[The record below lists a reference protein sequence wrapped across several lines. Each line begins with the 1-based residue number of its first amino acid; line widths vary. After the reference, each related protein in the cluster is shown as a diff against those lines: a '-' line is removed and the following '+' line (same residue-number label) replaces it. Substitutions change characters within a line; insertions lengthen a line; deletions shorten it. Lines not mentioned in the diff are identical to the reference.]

1 MSKGRYQHHTQEECN
16 KVGKLRKMGLTY
28 EVIRERTGYSEKSL
42 REMAAR
48 AR

>member
-1 MSKGRYQHHTQEECN
+1 MSKSRYQHHTQEECN

-28 EVIRERTGYSEKSL
+28 AVISQRMGFSVHSCRH
-42 REMAAR
+42 MFAR